1 MNSFVKEFLK
11 EHKEAVKFIGSLLGI
26 ILAVYIAV
34 FIPVSKKKNRFLNE
48 FCSAQN
54 KLIEYRAAP
63 EGMPS
68 EETIEKLKK
77 QHVDLKQ
84 KYVFLKRDI
93 TQNVFSADMPV
104 EESRL
109 PLYFKK
115 KLYQTGSRI
124 WMNARKAGMRIP
136 ATLGF
141 SSAMPDKNKVR
152 GLLAQLSMIERLID
166 IAKND
171 KIKAVSIIKPS
182 AFKNVSK
189 GKSYDE
195 YSVLMKIHCTTEAL
209 FNFIY
214 HLGADGNYFILK
226 NMLIITDNRGNKSEA
241 VTRGK
246 VRPFS
251 RLKPPV
257 FLDNNFIN

>member
-11 EHKEAVKFIGSLLGI
+11 EHKDIVKFVGSLLGI
-26 ILAVYIAV
+26 VLAAYIAV
-34 FIPVSKKKNRFLNE
+34 FIPVSRKKNRFLNE

-54 KLIEYRAAP
+54 KLIEYRSAP

-115 KLYQTGSRI
+115 RLYQTGSRI

-152 GLLAQLSMIERLID
+152 GLLAQLSMIERLIN

-171 KIKAVSIIKPS
+171 KIKAISIIKPS

-214 HLGADGNYFILK
+214 RLGADGNYFILK
-226 NMLIITDNRGNKSEA
+226 NMLITTDNKGGLSVDLLIGSIVPTE
-241 VTRGK
+241 TT
-246 VRPFS
+246 
-251 RLKPPV
+251 
-257 FLDNNFIN
+257 

>member
-1 MNSFVKEFLK
+1 MNSFIKEFLK
-11 EHKEAVKFIGSLLGI
+11 EHKEEVKFAGSLLGI

-34 FIPVSKKKNRFLNE
+34 FIPVSKKRNRSLDE
-48 FCSAQN
+48 FCSARN
-54 KLIEYRAAP
+54 KLTEYKKAP

-77 QHVDLKQ
+77 QQEELKR
-84 KYVFLKRDI
+84 KYVFLKQDI
-93 TQNVFSADMPV
+93 NRGMFSSDMPV

-115 KLYQTGSRI
+115 RLYQTGCRI
-124 WMNARKAGMRIP
+124 WMNARKAGIRIP

-152 GLLAQLSMIERLID
+152 GLLAQLSMVEKLIN

-171 KIKAVSIIKPS
+171 GIKAITIIKPS
-182 AFKNVSK
+182 AFKNVGK

-195 YSVLMKIHCTTEAL
+195 YSVLIKIHCSTESF

-226 NMLIITDNRGNKSEA
+226 NMLITTDNKGGLSVDLLIGSIVPKEA
-241 VTRGK
+241 A
-246 VRPFS
+246 
-251 RLKPPV
+251 
-257 FLDNNFIN
+257 